1 MEDRRRVKGGRD
13 SPAERLTRWRRIGRR
28 NGHTLIVL
36 FFVFFNGQSI
46 IIDDGSENDHS
57 QGRST
62 SVSE

>member
-1 MEDRRRVKGGRD
+1 MEEILRPKGSRAGD
-13 SPAERLTRWRRIGRR
+13 ALDGEMVIHSYYYF
-28 NGHTLIVL
+28 L
-36 FFVFFNGQSI
+36 FFFNGQSI